1 MKDRA
6 GDIIRAQI
14 CLLVFLVVF
23 GGLRYYERTSPAG
36 VTAEAE
42 KDGDYIQWV
51 DFDVTCEALKQAYK
65 RDVESR
71 GREVHLNW
79 IDLLALLGVKYGGD
93 FSKYKERDMEEA
105 AADIE
110 AQGIEKLT
118 KDMKYYAYYREA
130 YGAVLGGMVGSYEAE
145 DETGGWKPVYGLK
158 AFSPIAKGFPYTH
171 GDDFGVSR
179 SYGYQRRHLGHDLM
193 GQVGTPI
200 IAIEG
205 GRIRALGW
213 NQYGGWRIG
222 IDRFDGKRYY
232 YYAHLRQNRP
242 YAEGLSEGDLVQAG
256 DVIGYMGRTGY
267 SAEENVNNIDVCH
280 LHLGLQLIFDESQ
293 REGDHE
299 IWIDV
304 YPLVQFLSEHASE
317 VLRDDTTR
325 EWYRRY
331 EIKDSGNFTENL

>member
-65 RDVESR
+65 WDVESR

-158 AFSPIAKGFPYTH
+158 VPSPKVFPIPT
-171 GDDFGVSR
+171 
-179 SYGYQRRHLGHDLM
+179 
-193 GQVGTPI
+193 GTISVFP
-200 IAIEG
+200 EVTV
-205 GRIRALGW
+205 IRD
-213 NQYGGWRIG
+213 G
-222 IDRFDGKRYY
+222 I
-232 YYAHLRQNRP
+232 
-242 YAEGLSEGDLVQAG
+242 
-256 DVIGYMGRTGY
+256 
-267 SAEENVNNIDVCH
+267 SAMI
-280 LHLGLQLIFDESQ
+280 
-293 REGDHE
+293 
-299 IWIDV
+299 
-304 YPLVQFLSEHASE
+304 
-317 VLRDDTTR
+317 
-325 EWYRRY
+325 
-331 EIKDSGNFTENL
+331 

>member
-145 DETGGWKPVYGLK
+145 DETGGWKARSRRSAGTATAAGASASTALTENVIITMPTSGRTV
-158 AFSPIAKGFPYTH
+158 PMPKGFRKEIW
-171 GDDFGVSR
+171 SR
-179 SYGYQRRHLGHDLM
+179 PETSS
-193 GQVGTPI
+193 VI
-200 IAIEG
+200 WG
-205 GRIRALGW
+205 GRDTAPRKMSTISTSVTFIWDCSSFLTNPREKAIMRSGSMCILW
-213 NQYGGWRIG
+213 FSFCPNTPP
-222 IDRFDGKRYY
+222 RF
-232 YYAHLRQNRP
+232 
-242 YAEGLSEGDLVQAG
+242 
-256 DVIGYMGRTGY
+256 
-267 SAEENVNNIDVCH
+267 
-280 LHLGLQLIFDESQ
+280 
-293 REGDHE
+293 
-299 IWIDV
+299 
-304 YPLVQFLSEHASE
+304 
-317 VLRDDTTR
+317 
-325 EWYRRY
+325 
-331 EIKDSGNFTENL
+331 